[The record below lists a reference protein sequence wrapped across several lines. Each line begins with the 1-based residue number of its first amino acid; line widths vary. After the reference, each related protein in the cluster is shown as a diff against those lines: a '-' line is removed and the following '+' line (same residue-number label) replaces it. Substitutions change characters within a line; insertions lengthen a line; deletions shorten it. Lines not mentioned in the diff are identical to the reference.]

1 MTESSLSDVAPVSA
15 LIAAPAR
22 RGRARHADLALWL
35 RLNQGLLLA
44 LAIFIALFAAFVSI
58 HPRGL
63 SAMVITSSA
72 NQGLALAFAAMA
84 QTFPVLTGGLDLS
97 VGTVL
102 ALTNC
107 VASAVVDG
115 SPAQIALGILLVLLT
130 GIGCGL
136 LNGIVVVYGRL
147 QPIIATLAT
156 SAVFTGFAYLIRPIP
171 GGAINA
177 DLGDV
182 LTGDLFGVVP
192 TALVLLVGVVLLV
205 WLPFKNSVLGSGCY
219 AAGSSE
225 SAAYM
230 SGLNVNRS
238 KLAAYAMS
246 GLLAAFGGL
255 FLGLQTLSGDAH
267 IGEDY
272 TLRSVAAVVI
282 GGTSLLGGAGGMV
295 GSILGA
301 FVLRTINGVLF
312 FAGVSPLAQPLFEGL
327 VLLAAIGLGAARMLR
342 LRNRLDLLSAQEI
355 SRGLPSRKRVLPGVD
370 NSVSL
375 SIAAIVVLVLIGSL
389 YLPSFLSLDYMIQQL
404 RIASILGVVATGAM
418 LVILV
423 GHIDLS
429 LPWVMTGAA
438 MVGTTLAGFGG
449 IYADLAVP
457 GGLLLG
463 AVVGLLN
470 GFGVGYL
477 RLPSMILTLAMNAV
491 LLGLAVLYTGG
502 FAPQTKASALMLA
515 VGRDSSV
522 LGIPNVL
529 WVWLAIAVVAS
540 VVLRRTRFGRSVYAL
555 GNRERVSYLSG
566 IRTSRVLL
574 LAFVIGGLCSAL
586 GGILLAGRLDQS
598 YQGMGNEYLL
608 PAIAAV
614 VLGGTHILGGRG
626 SYAGTVAGTI
636 VITLLASS
644 LAVMQ
649 MPEASR
655 QIIYGAVIIGMLLMH
670 GRSAKTQG

>member
-1 MTESSLSDVAPVSA
+1 MSDVAPVSA

-115 SPAQIALGILLVLLT
+115 SPTQIALGILLVLLT

-171 GGAINA
+171 GGAIDA

-238 KLAAYAMS
+238 KL
-246 GLLAAFGGL
+246 
-255 FLGLQTLSGDAH
+255 
-267 IGEDY
+267 
-272 TLRSVAAVVI
+272 
-282 GGTSLLGGAGGMV
+282 
-295 GSILGA
+295 
-301 FVLRTINGVLF
+301 
-312 FAGVSPLAQPLFEGL
+312 
-327 VLLAAIGLGAARMLR
+327 
-342 LRNRLDLLSAQEI
+342 
-355 SRGLPSRKRVLPGVD
+355 
-370 NSVSL
+370 
-375 SIAAIVVLVLIGSL
+375 
-389 YLPSFLSLDYMIQQL
+389 
-404 RIASILGVVATGAM
+404 
-418 LVILV
+418 
-423 GHIDLS
+423 
-429 LPWVMTGAA
+429 
-438 MVGTTLAGFGG
+438 
-449 IYADLAVP
+449 
-457 GGLLLG
+457 
-463 AVVGLLN
+463 
-470 GFGVGYL
+470 
-477 RLPSMILTLAMNAV
+477 
-491 LLGLAVLYTGG
+491 
-502 FAPQTKASALMLA
+502 
-515 VGRDSSV
+515 
-522 LGIPNVL
+522 
-529 WVWLAIAVVAS
+529 
-540 VVLRRTRFGRSVYAL
+540 
-555 GNRERVSYLSG
+555 
-566 IRTSRVLL
+566 
-574 LAFVIGGLCSAL
+574 
-586 GGILLAGRLDQS
+586 
-598 YQGMGNEYLL
+598 
-608 PAIAAV
+608 
-614 VLGGTHILGGRG
+614 
-626 SYAGTVAGTI
+626 
-636 VITLLASS
+636 
-644 LAVMQ
+644 
-649 MPEASR
+649 
-655 QIIYGAVIIGMLLMH
+655 
-670 GRSAKTQG
+670 